1 MLKNYKYLKH
11 KSMITAKFRTPR
23 LNLLKRKTFF
33 VDQEIVNKV
42 IKSVAN
48 VCQVDEKLITKKG
61 RYRPQ
66 VLARN
71 MCFYILHVH
80 YKQKSAQ
87 IAPYF
92 NRDRTTVLHGVN
104 TFVNDVE
111 VVPFYMEQY
120 NEVRSKIKIPKL
132 YSDNY

>member
-1 MLKNYKYLKH
+1 MT
-11 KSMITAKFRTPR
+11 TAKFRITR
-23 LNLLKRKTFF
+23 QNLLKRKTLF
-33 VDQEIVNKV
+33 VDQDIVNNIVSKV
-42 IKSVAN
+42 AK
-48 VCQVDEKLITKKG
+48 VCNIDEKLITRKG

-120 NEVRSKIKIPKL
+120 QEVRSKIKIPKL
-132 YSDNY
+132 YSENY

>member
-1 MLKNYKYLKH
+1 
-11 KSMITAKFRTPR
+11 MITAKFRTPR
-23 LNLLKRKTFF
+23 QNLFKRKIHN
-33 VDQEIVNKV
+33 VDQDIVNNIVKQISIVTNLPEKV
-42 IKSVAN
+42 
-48 VCQVDEKLITKKG
+48 ITKKG

-80 YKQKSAQ
+80 YKQKAAQ

-92 NRDRTTVLHGVN
+92 NKDRTTVLHGIN

-111 VVPFYMEQY
+111 VVPYYMEQY
-120 NEVRSKIKIPKL
+120 QTVRSKIKIPKL

>member
-1 MLKNYKYLKH
+1 MT
-11 KSMITAKFRTPR
+11 TAKFRTPR
-23 LNLLKRKTFF
+23 QNLLKRKPLY
-33 VDQEIVNKV
+33 VDQDIVNNIVRTVSKV
-42 IKSVAN
+42 CNI
-48 VCQVDEKLITKKG
+48 EERLITKKG

-111 VVPFYMEQY
+111 VVPYYMEQY
-120 NEVRSKIKIPKL
+120 VKVRSKIKIPKL
-132 YSDNY
+132 YSDNF

>member
-1 MLKNYKYLKH
+1 
-11 KSMITAKFRTPR
+11 MITAKFRTPR
-23 LNLLKRKTFF
+23 QNLLKRKPLY
-33 VDQEIVNKV
+33 VDQDIVNNIVSRVAKV
-42 IKSVAN
+42 
-48 VCQVDEKLITKKG
+48 CDVDEKLIIKKG

-92 NRDRTTVLHGVN
+92 HRDRTTVLHGVN

-111 VVPFYMEQY
+111 VVPCYMEQY
-120 NEVRSKIKIPKL
+120 SEVMSKIKISKL
-132 YSDNY
+132 YSENY

>member
-1 MLKNYKYLKH
+1 MLRNLNYLKT
-11 KSMITAKFRTPR
+11 KSMTTAKFRTPR
-23 LNLLKRKTFF
+23 HNLLKKKTLF
-33 VDQEIVNKV
+33 VDQDIVDNL
-42 IKSVAN
+42 IKRVAKATN
-48 VCQVDEKLITKKG
+48 VPEKLITKKG

-80 YKQKSAQ
+80 YKQKAAQ

-92 NRDRTTVLHGVN
+92 NRDRTTVLHGIN

-111 VVPFYMEQY
+111 VVPYYMEQY
-120 NEVRSKIKIPKL
+120 MKVKQKIRIPRL
-132 YSDNY
+132 YSEI

>member
-1 MLKNYKYLKH
+1 
-11 KSMITAKFRTPR
+11 MITAKFRTPR
-23 LNLLKRKTFF
+23 QNLLKRKPLY
-33 VDQEIVNKV
+33 VDQDIVNNIVSRVAKV
-42 IKSVAN
+42 
-48 VCQVDEKLITKKG
+48 CDVDEKLIIKKG
-61 RYRPQ
+61 RYRPH

-111 VVPFYMEQY
+111 VVPYYMEQY
-120 NEVRSKIKIPKL
+120 LDVMSKIKISKL
-132 YSDNY
+132 YSENY

>member
-1 MLKNYKYLKH
+1 MT
-11 KSMITAKFRTPR
+11 TARFRTPR
-23 LNLLKRKTFF
+23 QNLLKRKTLF
-33 VDQEIVNKV
+33 VDQDIVNNLVSKV
-42 IKSVAN
+42 AK
-48 VCQVDEKLITKKG
+48 VCKIDENLITKKG
-61 RYRPQ
+61 RYREQ

-92 NRDRTTVLHGVN
+92 HRDRTTVLHGVN

-111 VVPFYMEQY
+111 VVPFYMEKY
-120 NEVRSKIKIPKL
+120 MEVRSKIKIPKL
-132 YSDNY
+132 YSEK